1 MPVYH
6 PKDFAP
12 DGSLKP
18 GGMYYVWQYE
28 EVPDEYYPEETT
40 LEIGKR
46 APGVSFVSQDET
58 TITFN
63 GGSHSGFAAA
73 DQVFDK
79 TKGVTMYD
87 PDGEDPDVAR
97 AVIVDIFGGMGGGR
111 RMRRGKKSRRG
122 RRKMRTRK
130 MRRYARSRKSM

>member
-1 MPVYH
+1 MPTYH
-6 PKDFAP
+6 PKDFTP

-28 EVPDEYYPEETT
+28 QVPDEYDPEEMI
-40 LEIGKR
+40 EVIGKR
-46 APGVSFVSQDET
+46 APAVAFVRKDET

-63 GGSHSGFAAA
+63 AGTISGFAAA

-79 TKGVTMYD
+79 TKGVTIYD
-87 PDGEDPDVAR
+87 PDGEDPEVAR
-97 AVIVDIFGGMGGGR
+97 AVIVDIVGGMGGGR
-111 RMRRGKKSRRG
+111 RIRRGSKSRRR
-122 RRKMRTRK
+122 RRKTRTRK